1 MADTQNRNI
10 NMEEPS
16 AVERLRSFVSRI
28 ESLQETRKEIA
39 EDIKDVYAEAKGEGF
54 DVAALKRVIKDRSR
68 DIEEVLE
75 QEGLV
80 ELYRDRLLSA

>member
-1 MADTQNRNI
+1 MADTQNRSI

>member
-1 MADTQNRNI
+1 MADTQNRSI

-39 EDIKDVYAEAKGEGF
+39 EDIKDVYTEAKGEGF

-80 ELYRDRLLSA
+80 ELYRERLRTA

>member
-1 MADTQNRNI
+1 MADTQNRSI

-80 ELYRDRLLSA
+80 ELYRERLRTA

>member
-1 MADTQNRNI
+1 MADTQNHSI

-80 ELYRDRLLSA
+80 ELYRERLRTA